1 MQQFKV
7 GDVVQLKSGSPLM
20 TVSEIETDNKL
31 WCVWFSGNDRKGES
45 FNAQVLNLYEK
56 GKIGAI

>member
-20 TVSEIETDNKL
+20 TVSEIEESNKFF
-31 WCVWFSGNDRKGES
+31 CVWFSGDERKGGS
-45 FNAQVLNLYEK
+45 FNAQVLKIYEEEK
-56 GKIGAI
+56 